1 MTGAYT
7 FTLDNTSE
15 TVLKMAAGRL
25 YETSIK
31 VTVTDTSGLSDT
43 KELVVN
49 IEGTNT
55 APVITS
61 GEHGVIIANP
71 APLLEDGGV
80 SKVTGQVTAR
90 EYDEGD
96 HVVAFK
102 FVNDKGELVDSLTG
116 KYGTISIDKDG
127 NYTYTFNNGQAQH
140 LGAGEMA
147 AEHFNVVAVDTYGAQ
162 TTTPSDLQI
171 QIQGTNERPCDHQP
185 YPCAQ
190 PDGTGQRAG
199 RNNRYHHVQRCGQEG
214 RRNLL

>member
-1 MTGAYT
+1 M
-7 FTLDNTSE
+7 
-15 TVLKMAAGRL
+15 
-25 YETSIK
+25 

-71 APLLEDGGV
+71 APLVEDGGV

-127 NYTYTFNNGQAQH
+127 NYTYTFNNGRQQH

-171 QIQGTNERPCDHQP
+171 QI
-185 YPCAQ
+185 
-190 PDGTGQRAG
+190 RAPTTP
-199 RNNRYHHVQRCGQEG
+199 
-214 RRNLL
+214 L